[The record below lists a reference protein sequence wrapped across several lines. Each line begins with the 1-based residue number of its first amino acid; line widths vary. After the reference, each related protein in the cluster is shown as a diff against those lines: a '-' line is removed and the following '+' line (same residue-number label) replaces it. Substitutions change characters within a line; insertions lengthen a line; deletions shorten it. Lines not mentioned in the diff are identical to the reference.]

1 MRLWIANIEPG
12 TDDATLVEFVTRYAK
27 GITVAKV
34 QRVDGDG
41 SRPAALLSFDG
52 DTFESVPALAQRLDG
67 MYWQGRKLSCSAER
81 GPRAQ

>member
-41 SRPAALLSFDG
+41 SRPAALISFTNKKFDSLG
-52 DTFESVPALAQRLDG
+52 KLKLRLDG
-67 MYWQGRKLSCSAER
+67 LYWKGRKLACSTTVT
-81 GPRAQ
+81 